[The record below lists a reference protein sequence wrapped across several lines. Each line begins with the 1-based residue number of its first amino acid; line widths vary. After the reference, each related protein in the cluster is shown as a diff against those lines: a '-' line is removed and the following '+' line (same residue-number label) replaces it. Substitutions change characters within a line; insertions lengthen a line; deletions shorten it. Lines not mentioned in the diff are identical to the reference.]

1 MGIYFSSKQKQ
12 VCILLVFSIAQ
23 KSNAQFVKN
32 MRRLDPFTIN
42 VTGNYSIIQNQF
54 YDWSLGELAIRSFNI
69 KSLFISL
76 GFLQSQY
83 YPLLQ
88 YNNVDSFAL
97 QIKIGPNPFSNY
109 IIIQSEQDQLIINA
123 IQLLDFQG
131 NVLYQ
136 INGDYAGHCFY
147 YKIPIKKLFNPLCFL
162 IIRYTIADQLYKLK
176 FFKLL
181 QN

>member
-12 VCILLVFSIAQ
+12 VCILLVFSMAQ
-23 KSNAQFVKN
+23 KADAQFVKN
-32 MRRLDPFTIN
+32 IRRLDPFTIN
-42 VTGNYSIIQNQF
+42 VTGNYSIIQNQL

-97 QIKIGPNPFSNY
+97 QIKIGPNPFSSY
-109 IIIQSEQDQLIINA
+109 IIIKSEQDQVIINS
-123 IQLLDFQG
+123 IQLIDFQG
-131 NVLYQ
+131 HILYQ
-136 INGDYAGHCFY
+136 LNGDYSGHDFY
-147 YKIPIKKLFNPLCFL
+147 FKMPVKKLINPLCFL
-162 IIRYTIADQLYKLK
+162 NIRYTISGQINKSK